1 MKKITLILALV
12 FVIGALNA
20 QNSNLINA
28 FNHLKKRNWEK
39 AKGYIDLASEHE
51 DTKDKATT
59 WFYKGSIYLGIASSD
74 EKEINALYPDALV
87 KAKTYYDKALNIDKE
102 VYNDMLPITNPTD
115 GIKTI
120 GVRWAIKGEDVYA
133 LKQYFKAYEY
143 YTLAYKYNPE
153 PMFLYGTVLSGL
165 NYEQNR
171 KDTKV
176 DTVSLA
182 KENKTNLIALTKLKK
197 EEAKFDLFMGFKNL
211 AIIYQNEKDTVKAVA
226 IVKKAETVYPDSLK
240 VLMLKCNILFWANKG
255 EEATSSIEMIKAKA
269 PLDPNTWILIGSLY
283 EASNFAEAEKSYLK
297 AIELGPNLFTPNY
310 NLTALYFNKFG
321 TLKSKASKMDLED
334 PNYTPTM
341 DEAKTW
347 MNKAMP
353 FAEKCYAMEKLEDK
367 DKKDIVYMLKNI
379 YANSGMNEKAKEM
392 DTIYK
397 SLK

>member
-1 MKKITLILALV
+1 MKKITLVLALV
-12 FVIGALNA
+12 FVMGALNA

-39 AKGYIDLASEHE
+39 AKGFIDLASEHE

-74 EKEINALYPDALV
+74 KEEIKALDPDALV
-87 KAKTYYDKALNIDKE
+87 KAKTYYDKALSIDKE
-102 VYNDMLPITNPTD
+102 VYNDMLPISNPTD
-115 GIKTI
+115 GIKAI
-120 GVRWAIKGEDVYA
+120 GVRWAIKGEDAYD

-153 PMFLYGTVLSGL
+153 PTFLYGTILSGL
-165 NYEQNR
+165 NYEQVR
-171 KDTKV
+171 KDPKV

-197 EEAKFDLFMGFKNL
+197 EEAKFDLFMGFNNL

-226 IVKKAETVYPDSLK
+226 IVKRAETVYPDSLK
-240 VLMLKCNILFWANKG
+240 VLKLKCNILFWANKG
-255 EEATSSIEMIKAKA
+255 DEATPTIEKIKAKA
-269 PLDPNTWILIGSLY
+269 PLDPNTWILIGSMY
-283 EASNFAEAEKSYLK
+283 EATNFPEAEKSYLK
-297 AIELGPNLFTPNY
+297 AIELGPNLFTPNF
-310 NLTALYFNKFG
+310 NLAAIYFNKFG
-321 TLKSKASKMDLED
+321 ALKTKASKMDLED

-341 DEAKTW
+341 DEAKVW
-347 MNKAMP
+347 MTKAMP
-353 FAEKCYAMEKLEDK
+353 LAEKCYAMENLSDL
-367 DKKDIVYMLKNI
+367 DKKDIVFMLKNI

-392 DTIYK
+392 DTLYK